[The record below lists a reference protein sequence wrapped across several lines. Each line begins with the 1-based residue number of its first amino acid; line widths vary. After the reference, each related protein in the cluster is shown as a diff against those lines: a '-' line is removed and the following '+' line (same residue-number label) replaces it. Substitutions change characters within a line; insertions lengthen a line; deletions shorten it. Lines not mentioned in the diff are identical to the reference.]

1 MTTLEEL
8 DAMLVADTHTP
19 EDHDTVSAGELAAWL
34 GLTSNR
40 VHALARDGVLP
51 RAEKKRYALRPA
63 IAAYCEHARSL
74 AKGKNVDADLA
85 AAKLT
90 LAQANAEKA
99 ETANAK
105 ARGELIP
112 AGDVEREW
120 SSVLRGVRA
129 AMLALPSRVAQRLG
143 HLNPHDIAAI
153 DREVRDALEELSDD

>member
-1 MTTLEEL
+1 MITLEEL
-8 DAMLVADTHTP
+8 DAMLLADTPTS
-19 EDHDTVSAGELAAWL
+19 EESKTVSAGELAAWL

-40 VHALARDGVLP
+40 IHALARDGILP
-51 RAEKKRYALRPA
+51 RVENKRYPLRLA
-63 IAAYCEHARSL
+63 VGAYCEHARSL

-85 AAKLT
+85 AAKLA
-90 LAQANAEKA
+90 LAKANAEKA

-120 SSVLRGVRA
+120 SRVLRGVRA

-143 HLNPHDIAAI
+143 HLTPHDIAAV